1 MMHSLN
7 FHDFNKYSLKK
18 DFIMNILNNIP
29 IIKKDKQIL
38 KKETKKYEE
47 QINDIFFY
55 PDNHFNDSLF
65 WCYHIFT
72 NGFKDYEYSKTNS
85 YMVEKTHKISLLET
99 LKKHKIILKENKIKL
114 TILENE
120 LIQQEKIGLYSFNAL
135 LLINKINI
143 VFVDNMIYYENLS
156 YGENKICFI
165 KKKKDKYGIWLENTN
180 PSIFDLKK
188 NLIVIDEINKPLKA
202 ISNYKISELRE
213 ISNKLKIPT
222 KNPETAKKYTKKEL
236 YMFLKEKLI

>member
-1 MMHSLN
+1 
-7 FHDFNKYSLKK
+7 
-18 DFIMNILNNIP
+18 
-29 IIKKDKQIL
+29 
-38 KKETKKYEE
+38 
-47 QINDIFFY
+47 
-55 PDNHFNDSLF
+55 
-65 WCYHIFT
+65 
-72 NGFKDYEYSKTNS
+72 
-85 YMVEKTHKISLLET
+85 
-99 LKKHKIILKENKIKL
+99 
-114 TILENE
+114 
-120 LIQQEKIGLYSFNAL
+120 
-135 LLINKINI
+135 
-143 VFVDNMIYYENLS
+143 MIYYENLS